1 MLAVTATAT
10 STVRQEI
17 IDNLELYQPFISVA
31 VPSKPNVKYFLYDS
45 PTKNVEQIFAPY
57 VTDIAN
63 NGFEATRVIVF
74 CRTSHNLRK
83 LFSLFDGKFS
93 SYYPDPLSR
102 PYARF
107 HSRTQIEVKSMINK
121 SLSDP
126 NGKVRFLMA
135 TIAFGMGIDCKGLH
149 TVIHFGTPSD
159 MDDYFQ
165 ESGRVGR
172 DGAQSRA
179 ILLTY
184 PHCLVSPKISK
195 GMKAYAK
202 NSEVCRRKVLMAQYS
217 TDSFQ
222 SFQPLHLCCDVCE
235 KQCDC
240 NQEDCKSIDLH
251 EFGLTDQTEPVV
263 ECSLNSDG
271 IKYLKLKLTKLRES
285 LIADHEG
292 VVSPSISS
300 GFSLECITQIVNI
313 ASCSLTEEDI
323 YVKTALMNKS
333 VITQIHELV
342 RQVVT
347 EPLFEKKDF
356 DDEYYFSDKSNDDS
370 DPENSSRYRFSNDS
384 SGESDCE

>member
-1 MLAVTATAT
+1 MTA
-10 STVRQEI
+10 
-17 IDNLELYQPFISVA
+17 QP
-31 VPSKPNVKYFLYDS
+31 
-45 PTKNVEQIFAPY
+45 KNVEQIFAPY

-356 DDEYYFSDKSNDDS
+356 DDEYYFSDESNDDS
-370 DPENSSRYRFSNDS
+370 DPENSSCYRFSNDS